1 MIHRDGFLKGDEV
14 EFQDNRHVWRRG
26 TVQHVEWAEHKIE
39 GPSGAKIVEKRPVQ
53 VHVLV
58 ADSFARGLRVFV
70 LPKKRV
76 RRPVA

>member
-26 TVQHVEWAEHKIE
+26 TVQHVEWAEYRIKGANGTQVE
-39 GPSGAKIVEKRPVQ
+39 TRPSQ

-58 ADSFARGLRVFV
+58 TDSFARGTKVYV

-76 RRPVA
+76 RAIA